1 MTDAQRLEKLTQRLL
16 DYFAAIGARA
26 GHVFELR
33 DINHQVMMNVF
44 AADERAVLDA
54 ALDGLVAGDVLRR
67 VSASGWSLTDA
78 GLEQVN
84 RLRSA
89 SGRSV
94 AGVPGVEGDDAVARG
109 LSPTRRRRIP
119 VAR

>member
-1 MTDAQRLEKLTQRLL
+1 MTDAQRLEELTQRLL

-54 ALDGLVAGDVLRR
+54 ALDGLVAGDVLLR
-67 VSASGWSLTDA
+67 VSASVIAPWFIPAGYHRVTTCKPLSGTVRPCRFRASL
-78 GLEQVN
+78 V
-84 RLRSA
+84 R
-89 SGRSV
+89 GR
-94 AGVPGVEGDDAVARG
+94 AARTP
-109 LSPTRRRRIP
+109 SWR
-119 VAR
+119 

>member
-26 GHVFELR
+26 GHVFEMR

-54 ALDGLVAGDVLRR
+54 ALDGLVAGGTLVR
-67 VSASGWSLTDA
+67 VSPTGWSLTD
-78 GLEQVN
+78 
-84 RLRSA
+84 
-89 SGRSV
+89 SGR
-94 AGVPGVEGDDAVARG
+94 ERVARG
-109 LSPTRRRRIP
+109 PSPTRRRHIP